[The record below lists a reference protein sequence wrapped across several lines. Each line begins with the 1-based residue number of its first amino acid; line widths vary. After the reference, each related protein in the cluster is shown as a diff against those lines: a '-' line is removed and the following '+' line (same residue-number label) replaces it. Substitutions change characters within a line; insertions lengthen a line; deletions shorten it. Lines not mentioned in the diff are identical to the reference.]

1 MKVRVRLFA
10 AAKDLAGH
18 DVLSLEV
25 AERATVADVRTAL
38 LASAPALA
46 NIVPHA
52 LWAVDTQYALESTPI
67 TEQSEIALI
76 PPVSGG

>member
-10 AAKDLAGH
+10 AAKDLAGC
-18 DVLSLEV
+18 DVLPIEV
-25 AERATVADVRTAL
+25 AECATIADVRTAL
-38 LASAPALA
+38 LAAEPALA

-52 LWAVDTQYALESTPI
+52 LWAVDTQYALESTPVA
-67 TEQSEIALI
+67 EQSEIALI

>member
-10 AAKDLAGH
+10 AAKDLAGR
-18 DVLSLEV
+18 DVLPLEV
-25 AERATVADVRTAL
+25 AAPATIADIRTAL
-38 LASAPALA
+38 LAAAPALA

-52 LWAVDTQYALESTPI
+52 LWAVDTQYALESTRV